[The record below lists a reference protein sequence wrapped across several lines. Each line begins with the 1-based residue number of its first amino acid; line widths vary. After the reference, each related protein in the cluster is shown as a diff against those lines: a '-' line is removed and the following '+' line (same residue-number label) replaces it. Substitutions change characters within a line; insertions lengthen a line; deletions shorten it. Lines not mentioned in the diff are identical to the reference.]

1 MTHHG
6 KSLFTMHVLF
16 HYRIHIRYFTLFHF
30 ITSRILKIEI
40 IDMNTNYLSLYTSLH
55 FVKRSL
61 FNGKSQFISIPPQMI
76 KTMIHSVIPLYFT
89 IALHVTMLLNT
100 HCHSNYPY
108 GESSVQQYQF
118 FFHSNAF
125 VRCNFFSIS

>member
-16 HYRIHIRYFTLFHF
+16 HNRIHIRYFTLFHF

-89 IALHVTMLLNT
+89 IALHNVTKHSLPQQLPIWREFCSTNT
-100 HCHSNYPY
+100 
-108 GESSVQQYQF
+108 SS
-118 FFHSNAF
+118 S
-125 VRCNFFSIS
+125 SIQMHLFGVISFRSHE